1 MPACLEVSPEEQT
14 RRLEA
19 RIDDGRKIW
28 KLSPTHLKCY
38 SRWFDYS
45 RARNEMFQGNL
56 ERPRVDD
63 EKEVAFLNDLTV
75 LEMDF
80 GQNAA
85 HLSTDLNSFNCCELA
100 EKARLTGDPLRDGK
114 ADGDGRLRWSD
125 GYGGTRSLRP
135 AIQGRQ
141 RAAALGIAAIAL
153 LRRLYPVGGRSKGG
167 ARHKLRGGM
176 RVWPIPG
183 E

>member
-1 MPACLEVSPEEQT
+1 MHNDTPLGT
-14 RRLEA
+14 FM
-19 RIDDGRKIW
+19 
-28 KLSPTHLKCY
+28 HLKELD
-38 SRWFDYS
+38 RQ
-45 RARNEMFQGNL
+45 AA
-56 ERPRVDD
+56 PR
-63 EKEVAFLNDLTV
+63 
-75 LEMDF
+75 
-80 GQNAA
+80 
-85 HLSTDLNSFNCCELA
+85 S
-100 EKARLTGDPLRDGK
+100 
-114 ADGDGRLRWSD
+114 
-125 GYGGTRSLRP
+125 RSLRP